1 MASSPDPQ
9 VQSLAKGM
17 EILRVLTEADGPV
30 TATELARR
38 TDMHQSSASR
48 VLQTLTTA
56 GYVRKTTA
64 GFLPDYGVL
73 SLAQSV
79 TKFPLVVRLQR
90 TIELIADENPGYQI
104 NLAML
109 FRGEITY
116 LLRARAGQHAVTSW
130 GFPLHVSSAALRM
143 LVDLPRDEAL
153 AALRESRRQRG
164 WARSEQVP
172 ATEEEVLDWATSHVM
187 HDVLLLDGWHEN
199 SVSGAIPFSSGDDH
213 PTVLAISGDRPTATP
228 TEVAFMLHDARRRV
242 EAVVSTNNPNA
253 SPLPKG
259 Q

>member
-1 MASSPDPQ
+1 M
-9 VQSLAKGM
+9 QSLAKGM

-56 GYVRKTTA
+56 GYVRKTTH

-90 TIELIADENPGYQI
+90 TIELIADEHPGYQV

-116 LLRARAGQHAVTSW
+116 LCRARAGQHAVTAW
-130 GFPLHVSSAALRM
+130 GFPLHVSSAALRA
-143 LVDLPRDEAL
+143 LVDLPRDEAIT
-153 AALRESRRQRG
+153 ALRESRRRWG
-164 WARSEQVP
+164 WNRTNEAVP
-172 ATEEEVLDWATSHVM
+172 ATEDEVLGWATAHVE
-187 HDVLLLDGWHEN
+187 HDVLVLDGWHEN
-199 SVSGAIPFSSGDDH
+199 SVSGAIPINSGEVH
-213 PTVLAISGDRPTATP
+213 PTVLAISGDRPHATP
-228 TEVAFMLHDARRRV
+228 TELAFLLHDARRRV
-242 EAVVSTNNPNA
+242 EALLTTT
-253 SPLPKG
+253 PKG
-259 Q
+259 QR